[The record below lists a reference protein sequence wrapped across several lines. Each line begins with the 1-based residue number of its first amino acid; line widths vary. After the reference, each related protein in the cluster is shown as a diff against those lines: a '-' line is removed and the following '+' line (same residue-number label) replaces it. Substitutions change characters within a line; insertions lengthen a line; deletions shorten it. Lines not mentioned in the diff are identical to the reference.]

1 VERVNR
7 LYEAFLNRKEDV
19 LDGLIQHIEISFIAL
34 FFALVIAVPLGIYLT
49 RKKKAAEIV
58 IGITAVFQTIPSLA
72 LLGLLI
78 PLVGIGTTPS
88 IIALVIYAL
97 LPILRNIYT
106 GIKEVDPNLI
116 EAAKGLGMNNRR
128 LLFKVELPLAMPVI
142 MAGIRTAMVLIIG
155 TATIAALIGA
165 GGLGDLITVGISRN
179 DMDLI
184 LLGAIPAALL
194 ALFFDFLLR
203 QLEKLSFKK
212 SLISI
217 VSVVVA
223 AFLVITLSSFTQP
236 KQADLVIGGKMGAE
250 PEILM
255 NMYKL
260 LIEEHS
266 SLTVELKPNMG
277 GTTFVYNA
285 LTSGSIDLYPEFT
298 GTVIVDLLKEQ
309 PNSTNREEVYEQA
322 KEGLLN
328 KLNLVLLEP
337 MKFNNTYALAVP
349 TSLAKEH
356 HLNTISDLKPLEGI
370 MNAGFTPEFP
380 EREDGYLGI
389 QKLYGIDFSSVTI
402 MQPELRYAAVD
413 SGEVNVVD
421 AYSTDSEIQRYHL
434 TVLEDDLHLFP
445 PYQGA
450 PLLKKETIENY
461 PELAGIL
468 NKLSDIITDDEMRK
482 MNYEV
487 AVEKKKAK
495 SVAKEF
501 LERKHLLEQ

>member
-1 VERVNR
+1 MNS
-7 LYEAFLNRKEDV
+7 LYETFLTRKDD
-19 LDGLIQHIEISFIAL
+19 LINGLLQHIELSFVAL
-34 FFALVIAVPLGIYLT
+34 FFALLIAVPLGIYLT
-49 RKKKAAEIV
+49 RRQKAADFV
-58 IGITAVFQTIPSLA
+58 IGITAVFQTVPSLA

-78 PLVGIGTTPS
+78 PLVGIGKIPA

-97 LPILRNIYT
+97 LPILRNVYV
-106 GIKEVDPNLI
+106 GIKEVDTSLI

-142 MAGIRTAMVLIIG
+142 MAGIRTAMVLVIG

-179 DMDLI
+179 DMNLI

-194 ALFFDFLLR
+194 ALFFDFLLK

-217 VSVVVA
+217 VSVMA
-223 AFLVITLSSFTQP
+223 ALLLVIAVPSFAQP
-236 KQADLVIGGKMGAE
+236 KEDDLIIGGKMGVE

-260 LIEEHS
+260 LIEDQS
-266 SLTVELKPNMG
+266 SLAVELKPNMG

-285 LTSGSIDLYPEFT
+285 LTSGSIDIYPEFT
-298 GTVIVDLLKEQ
+298 GTIIVDLLKEQ
-309 PNSTNREEVYEQA
+309 PNSTDRQEVYEQA
-322 KEGLLN
+322 KEGVLN
-328 KLNLVLLEP
+328 KFDITLLEP

-349 TSLAKEH
+349 AVLAEEYSLK
-356 HLNTISDLKPLEGI
+356 TISDLKPIEEI
-370 MNAGFTPEFP
+370 IKAGFTPEFP

-389 QKLYGIDFSSVTI
+389 QELYGIQFPEVKI

-413 SGEVNVVD
+413 SDEINLVD
-421 AYSTDSEIQRYHL
+421 AYSTDSEIQRYNL
-434 TVLEDDLHLFP
+434 TVLEDDLFLFP

-450 PLLKKETIENY
+450 PLLKKETLEEY
-461 PELAGIL
+461 PELEEIL
-468 NKLSDIITDDEMRK
+468 NKLSGEINDDEMRK
-482 MNYEV
+482 MNFEV
-487 AVEKKKAK
+487 AVEKKKA
-495 SVAKEF
+495 SDVAREF
-501 LERKHLLEQ
+501 LEKSNLLIKE

>member
-1 VERVNR
+1 MNSLIET
-7 LYEAFLNRKEDV
+7 FFNRKED
-19 LDGLIQHIEISFIAL
+19 LIDGLFEHIEIAFIAL
-34 FFALVIAVPLGIYLT
+34 FFALLIAIPLGIYLS
-49 RKKKAAEIV
+49 RREKAAEFV

-78 PLVGIGTTPS
+78 PLVGIGTIPA

-142 MAGIRTAMVLIIG
+142 MAGIRTSMVLIIG

-165 GGLGDLITVGISRN
+165 GGLGDLILVGISRN
-179 DMDLI
+179 NADLI

-194 ALFFDFLLR
+194 AIFFDFLLK

-217 VSVVVA
+217 VSVMVA
-223 AFLVITLSSFTQP
+223 GFLVITVSSFAQP
-236 KQADLVIGGKMGAE
+236 NKADLVIGGKLGSE

-266 SLTVELKPNMG
+266 SLTVEVKPNMG

-285 LTSGSIDLYPEFT
+285 LTSGSIDIYPEFT

-309 PNSTNREEVYEQA
+309 PNSTDREEVYKQA
-322 KEGLLN
+322 KEGLAD
-328 KLNLVLLEP
+328 KLDLVLLEP
-337 MKFNNTYALAVP
+337 MEFNNTYALAVP
-349 TSLAKEH
+349 ASLAKEH
-356 HLNTISDLKPLEGI
+356 NLKTISDLKPIEGSI
-370 MNAGFTPEFP
+370 HAGFTPEFP

-389 QKLYGIDFSSVTI
+389 QELYGIEFPEVTT
-402 MQPELRYAAVD
+402 MQPELRYTAVE
-413 SGEVNVVD
+413 SEEINLVD
-421 AYSTDSEIQRYHL
+421 AYSTDSELQRYNL
-434 TVLEDDLHLFP
+434 TVLEDDLNLFP

-450 PLLKKETIENY
+450 PLLKKETLEKY
-461 PELAGIL
+461 PELEEIL
-468 NKLSDIITDDEMRK
+468 NKLSGKISDDEMRK

-487 AVEKKKAK
+487 AVEKKRAED
-495 SVAKEF
+495 VAREY
-501 LERKHLLEQ
+501 LERNQLLNDE

>member
-1 VERVNR
+1 MSN
-7 LYEAFLNRKEDV
+7 LYQAFLERKGELLKD
-19 LDGLIQHIEISFIAL
+19 LIQHIEISFIAL
-34 FFALVIAVPLGIYLT
+34 FFALIIAVPLGIYLT
-49 RKKKAAEIV
+49 RKKKAAEII
-58 IGITAVFQTIPSLA
+58 IGITSVFQTIPSLA

-78 PLVGIGTTPS
+78 PIVGIGTIPA

-179 DMDLI
+179 DTTLI

-203 QLEKLSFKK
+203 QFEKLSFKK
-212 SLISI
+212 AFVSI
-217 VSVVVA
+217 VSVIVI
-223 AFLVITLSSFTQP
+223 AFLIITVSALNQP
-236 KQADLVIGGKMGAE
+236 KDADITIGGKMGPE

-260 LIEEHS
+260 LIEQES
-266 SLTVELKPNMG
+266 SLTVDIKPNLG

-285 LTSGSIDLYPEFT
+285 LTSGNIDIYPEFT
-298 GTVIVDLLKEQ
+298 GTVIVDLLKDQ
-309 PNSTNREEVYEQA
+309 PKSTDSQEVYNQA
-322 KEGLLN
+322 KEGALT
-328 KLNLVLLEP
+328 KLNLVLLKP
-337 MKFNNTYALAVP
+337 MKYNNTYALAVP
-349 TSLAKEH
+349 AALAKQYN
-356 HLNTISDLKPLEGI
+356 LKTISDLKAIEGS
-370 MNAGFTPEFP
+370 MKAGFTPEFP
-380 EREDGYLGI
+380 ERQDGYVGI
-389 QKLYGIDFSSVTI
+389 QNLYGIQFSKVNI
-402 MQPELRYAAVD
+402 MQPELRYAAVKRGD
-413 SGEVNVVD
+413 INIVD
-421 AYSTDSEIQRYHL
+421 AYSTDSEIQRNNL
-434 TVLEDDLHLFP
+434 TVLEDDKNLFP

-450 PLLKKETIENY
+450 PILKKETLEKY
-461 PELAGIL
+461 PKLEDIL
-468 NKLSDIITDDEMRK
+468 NKLADQITDDEMRE

-487 AVEKKKAK
+487 AVEKKKARD
-495 SVAKEF
+495 VAKTF
-501 LERKHLLEQ
+501 LEEKNLLN

>member
-1 VERVNR
+1 MNE
-7 LYEAFLNRKEDV
+7 LIQTFLMRKGD
-19 LDGLIQHIEISFIAL
+19 LLSGLIQHIEISFIAL
-34 FFALVIAVPLGIYLT
+34 FFALVIAIPLGIYLT

-58 IGITAVFQTIPSLA
+58 IGIAAVFQTIPSLA

-78 PLVGIGTTPS
+78 PLVGIGTVPT

-128 LLFKVELPLAMPVI
+128 LLVRVELPLAMPVI

-179 DMDLI
+179 DTNLI

-203 QLEKLSFKK
+203 QMEKMSFKK

-217 VSVVVA
+217 ASVIVVA
-223 AFLVITLSSFTQP
+223 FLIISVSSFSQP
-236 KQADLVIGGKMGAE
+236 KKADLIIGGKLGAE

-255 NMYKL
+255 NMYKQ
-260 LIEEHS
+260 LIEKNS
-266 SLTVELKPNMG
+266 SLSVELKPNMG

-285 LTSGSIDLYPEFT
+285 LKSGSIDIYPEFT
-298 GTVIVDLLKEQ
+298 GTVIADLLKEQ
-309 PNSTNREEVYEQA
+309 PKSTNQSEVYQQA
-322 KEGLLN
+322 KDGLLH
-328 KLNLVLLEP
+328 KLGFVLLKP
-337 MKFNNTYALAVP
+337 MKFNDTYALAVP
-349 TSLAKEH
+349 ASLAKQYN
-356 HLNTISDLKPLEGI
+356 LKAISDLKPIEGTVK
-370 MNAGFTPEFP
+370 AGFTPEFP

-389 QKLYGIDFSSVTI
+389 QKIYGIQFSTITI
-402 MQPELRYAAVD
+402 MQPELRYAAIK
-413 SGEVNVVD
+413 SGEINVVD
-421 AYSTDSEIQRYHL
+421 AYSTDSELQRNNL
-434 TVLEDDLHLFP
+434 VVLEDDQHLFP

-450 PLLKKETIENY
+450 PLLKKETLKEY
-461 PELAGIL
+461 PELEEIL
-468 NKLSDIITDDEMRK
+468 NKLSGQITDDEMRK

-487 AVEKKKAK
+487 AVNKKKA
-495 SVAKEF
+495 SAVAREF
-501 LERKHLLEQ
+501 LEKNNLLK

>member
-1 VERVNR
+1 MND
-7 LYEAFLNRKEDV
+7 LFQTFLARKGD
-19 LDGLIQHIEISFIAL
+19 LLKGLIEHIEISFIAL
-34 FFALVIAVPLGIYLT
+34 FFALIIAIPLGIYLT

-58 IGITAVFQTIPSLA
+58 IGIAAVFQTIPSLA

-78 PLVGIGTTPS
+78 PLVGIGTVPS

-179 DMDLI
+179 DSDLI

-203 QLEKLSFKK
+203 QMEKMTFKK
-212 SLISI
+212 SMVSM
-217 VSVVVA
+217 VSVIIA
-223 AFLVITLSSFTQP
+223 AFLVITVSSVMQP
-236 KQADLVIGGKMGAE
+236 KRADIIIGGKLGAE

-260 LIEEHS
+260 LIEENS
-266 SLTVELKPNMG
+266 SLSVEVKPNMG

-285 LTSGSIDLYPEFT
+285 LTSGSIDIYPEFT
-298 GTVIVDLLKEQ
+298 GTVIADLLKEQ
-309 PNSTNREEVYEQA
+309 PNSTDRKEVYEQA
-322 KEGLLN
+322 KDGLLT
-328 KLNLVLLEP
+328 KLDLVLLKP
-337 MKFNNTYALAVP
+337 MNFNNTYALAVP
-349 TSLAKEH
+349 ASLAQQYN
-356 HLNTISDLKPLEGI
+356 LQTISDLKPIEGAI
-370 MNAGFTPEFP
+370 KAGFTPEFP

-389 QKLYGIDFSSVTI
+389 QKLYGIQFSKVTI
-402 MQPELRYAAVD
+402 MQPELRYAAVKRGD
-413 SGEVNVVD
+413 IDLVD
-421 AYSTDSEIQRYHL
+421 AYSTDSELERYNL
-434 TVLEDDLHLFP
+434 VVLEDDKNLFP

-450 PLLKKETIENY
+450 PLLKKETIEKY
-461 PELAGIL
+461 PELKDIL
-468 NKLSDIITDDEMRK
+468 NKLSDKITDDEMRK

-487 AVEKKKAK
+487 AVEKKKAN

-501 LERKHLLEQ
+501 LEKNDLLK

>member
-1 VERVNR
+1 MNNLFHTFISRKGE
-7 LYEAFLNRKEDV
+7 LLND
-19 LDGLIQHIEISFIAL
+19 LIQHIEISFIAL
-34 FFALVIAVPLGIYLT
+34 FFALLIAIPLGIFIT
-49 RKKKAAEIV
+49 RNKKAAEMI

-78 PLVGIGTTPS
+78 PLVGIGTIPS

-155 TATIAALIGA
+155 TATIASLIGA

-179 DMDLI
+179 DSSLI
-184 LLGAIPAALL
+184 LLGAIPAAIL

-203 QLEKLSFKK
+203 QFERLSFKK
-212 SLISI
+212 SLVSIISVI
-217 VSVVVA
+217 VA
-223 AFLVITLSSFTQP
+223 AILVITVSSFSQP
-236 KQADLVIGGKMGAE
+236 KKADIIIGGKMGSE

-260 LIEEHS
+260 LIEQHS

-285 LTSGSIDLYPEFT
+285 LSTGSIDIYPEFT

-309 PNSTNREEVYEQA
+309 PKSTDRKEVYEQA
-322 KEGLLN
+322 KKGLFN
-328 KLNLVLLEP
+328 KLNLVLLKP
-337 MKFNNTYALAVP
+337 MEFNDTYAVAIP
-349 TSLAKEH
+349 TALAKQYN
-356 HLNTISDLKPLEGI
+356 LKTISDLKSVEGMI
-370 MNAGFTPEFP
+370 KAGFTPEFP

-389 QKLYGIDFSSVTI
+389 QKLYGIQFSKVNI
-402 MQPELRYAAVD
+402 LQPELRYAAVKRGD
-413 SGEVNVVD
+413 INIVD
-421 AYSTDSEIQRYHL
+421 AYSTDSEIQRNNL
-434 TVLEDDLHLFP
+434 TVLEDDKHLFP

-450 PLLKKETIENY
+450 PLLKKETLDKY
-461 PELAGIL
+461 PELSGIL
-468 NKLSDIITDDEMRK
+468 NKLSGLITDGEMRK

-487 AVEKKKAK
+487 TVDKKKAN
-495 SVAKEF
+495 SVAKAF
-501 LERKHLLEQ
+501 LEKKGLLK

>member
-1 VERVNR
+1 VKKVNK
-7 LYEAFLNRKEDV
+7 LYETFLARQDDLLN
-19 LDGLIQHIEISFIAL
+19 GLIQHIEISFIAL
-34 FFALVIAVPLGIYLT
+34 FFALLIAIPLGIFLT
-49 RKKKAAEIV
+49 RKRRAAEII

-78 PLVGIGTTPS
+78 PLVGIGTIPS

-155 TATIAALIGA
+155 TATIASLIGA

-194 ALFFDFLLR
+194 ALFFDFLLK

-217 VSVVVA
+217 VSVIIA
-223 AFLVITLSSFTQP
+223 AFLINTVSSFTQP
-236 KQADLVIGGKMGAE
+236 KKADIVIGGKMGVE

-260 LIEEHS
+260 LIEENS
-266 SLTVELKPNMG
+266 ALKVELKPNMG

-285 LTSGSIDLYPEFT
+285 LTSGSIDIYPEFT

-309 PNSTNREEVYEQA
+309 PDSTDRKEVYEQA
-322 KEGLLN
+322 RDGL
-328 KLNLVLLEP
+328 KDKFNLVLLEP
-337 MKFNNTYALAVP
+337 MKFNNTYAIAVP
-349 TSLAKEH
+349 SALAEQYNLKAI
-356 HLNTISDLKPLEGI
+356 TDLKSVEGMI
-370 MNAGFTPEFP
+370 NAGFTPEFP

-389 QKLYGIDFSSVTI
+389 QKLYGIQFSKVQI
-402 MQPELRYAAVD
+402 MQPELRYAAVN
-413 SGEVNVVD
+413 SGEINLVD
-421 AYSTDSEIQRYHL
+421 AYSTDSEIQRYNL

-450 PLLKKETIENY
+450 PLLKNETLEKY
-461 PELAGIL
+461 PELRDIL
-468 NKLSDIITDDEMRK
+468 NKLSEKIIDDEMRK

-487 AVEKKKAK
+487 AVEKKKANN
-495 SVAKEF
+495 VAKEF
-501 LERKHLLEQ
+501 LVRNHLLE

>member
-1 VERVNR
+1 MNT
-7 LYEAFLNRKEDV
+7 LYSAFLTRKDDLV
-19 LDGLIQHIEISFIAL
+19 NGLIQHIEISFIAL
-34 FFALVIAVPLGIYLT
+34 FFALIIAIPLGIYLT
-49 RKKKAAEIV
+49 RKKKVAEIV

-78 PLVGIGTTPS
+78 PLVGIGTIPS

-128 LLFKVELPLAMPVI
+128 LLFKVELPLAIPVI

-165 GGLGDLITVGISRN
+165 GGLGDLIIVGISRN
-179 DMDLI
+179 DSDLI

-203 QLEKLSFKK
+203 QFEKLSFKK
-212 SLISI
+212 SL
-217 VSVVVA
+217 VSVISVTAIALLIMAV
-223 AFLVITLSSFTQP
+223 SSFGFGP
-236 KQADLVIGGKMGAE
+236 AKKADLVIGGKLGAE

-260 LIEEHS
+260 LIEENS
-266 SLTVELKPNMG
+266 DLTVELKPNMG

-285 LTSGSIDLYPEFT
+285 LTSGSIDIYPEFT
-298 GTVIVDLLKEQ
+298 GTVIADLLKEQ
-309 PNSTNREEVYEQA
+309 PNSTDENKVYEQA
-322 KEGLLN
+322 REGLLN

-337 MKFNNTYALAVP
+337 MKFNNTYTLAVP
-349 TSLAKEH
+349 ASLAREYNLK
-356 HLNTISDLKPLEGI
+356 TISDLKPVEGI
-370 MNAGFTPEFP
+370 IKAGFTPEFP
-380 EREDGYLGI
+380 EREDGYPGI
-389 QKLYGIDFSSVTI
+389 RKRYGIHFSKVNI
-402 MQPELRYAAVD
+402 MQPELRYGAIKTGD
-413 SGEVNVVD
+413 INLVD
-421 AYSTDSEIQRYHL
+421 AYSTDSEIRRNNL
-434 TVLEDDLHLFP
+434 IVLEDDKHLFP

-450 PLLKKETIENY
+450 PLLKKETLEKY
-461 PELAGIL
+461 PELKRIL
-468 NKLSDIITDDEMRK
+468 NKLADKITDDEMRK

-487 AVEKKKAK
+487 AVEKKKANK
-495 SVAKEF
+495 VARDF
-501 LERKHLLEQ
+501 LERNNLLGN

>member
-1 VERVNR
+1 MSN
-7 LYEAFLNRKEDV
+7 LYQAFLERKGELLKD
-19 LDGLIQHIEISFIAL
+19 LIQHIEISFIAL

-49 RKKKAAEIV
+49 RKKKAAEII
-58 IGITAVFQTIPSLA
+58 IGITSVFQTIPSLA

-78 PLVGIGTTPS
+78 PIVGIGTIPA

-179 DMDLI
+179 DTSLI

-203 QLEKLSFKK
+203 QFEKLSFKK
-212 SLISI
+212 AFISI
-217 VSVVVA
+217 VSVIVI
-223 AFLVITLSSFTQP
+223 AFLIITVSALNQP
-236 KQADLVIGGKMGAE
+236 KGADITIGGKMGPE

-260 LIEEHS
+260 LIEEDS
-266 SLTVELKPNMG
+266 SLTVDIKPNLG

-285 LTSGSIDLYPEFT
+285 LTSGSIDIYPEFT
-298 GTVIVDLLKEQ
+298 GTVIVDLLKDQ
-309 PNSTNREEVYEQA
+309 PESTDRLEVYNQA
-322 KEGLLN
+322 KEGALT
-328 KLNLVLLEP
+328 KLNLVLLKP
-337 MKFNNTYALAVP
+337 MKYNNTYALAVP
-349 TSLAKEH
+349 AALAEQYDLK
-356 HLNTISDLKPLEGI
+356 TISDLKAIEGI
-370 MNAGFTPEFP
+370 IKAGFTPEFP
-380 EREDGYLGI
+380 ERQDGYVGI
-389 QKLYGIDFSSVTI
+389 QNLYGIQFSKVNI
-402 MQPELRYAAVD
+402 MQPELRYAAVKRGD
-413 SGEVNVVD
+413 INIVD
-421 AYSTDSEIQRYHL
+421 AYSTDSEIQRNNL
-434 TVLEDDLHLFP
+434 TVLEDDKNLFP

-450 PLLKKETIENY
+450 PILKKETLEKY
-461 PELAGIL
+461 PELEDIL
-468 NKLSDIITDDEMRK
+468 NKLADQITDDEMRE

-487 AVEKKKAK
+487 AVDKKKA
-495 SVAKEF
+495 SDVAKTF
-501 LERKHLLEQ
+501 LEGKNLLNN

>member
-1 VERVNR
+1 MND
-7 LYEAFLNRKEDV
+7 LFQTFLARKGD
-19 LDGLIQHIEISFIAL
+19 LLKGLIEHIEISFIAL
-34 FFALVIAVPLGIYLT
+34 FFALIIAIPLGIYLT

-58 IGITAVFQTIPSLA
+58 IGIAAVFQTIPSLA

-78 PLVGIGTTPS
+78 PLVGIGTVPS

-179 DMDLI
+179 DSGLI

-203 QLEKLSFKK
+203 QIEKMSFKK
-212 SLISI
+212 SMVSI
-217 VSVVVA
+217 VSVIIA
-223 AFLVITLSSFTQP
+223 AFLVITVTSFLQP
-236 KQADLVIGGKMGAE
+236 KRADIIIGGKLGAE

-260 LIEEHS
+260 LIEENS
-266 SLTVELKPNMG
+266 SLSVEVKPNMG

-285 LTSGSIDLYPEFT
+285 LTSGSIDIYPEFT
-298 GTVIVDLLKEQ
+298 GTVIADLLKEQ
-309 PNSTNREEVYEQA
+309 PKSTNRKEVYEQA
-322 KEGLLN
+322 KDGLLT
-328 KLNLVLLEP
+328 KLDLVLLKP

-349 TSLAKEH
+349 ASLAQQYNLKA
-356 HLNTISDLKPLEGI
+356 ISDLAPIEGAI
-370 MNAGFTPEFP
+370 KAGFTPEFP

-389 QKLYGIDFSSVTI
+389 QKLYGIQFSKVTI
-402 MQPELRYAAVD
+402 MQPELRYAAVKRGD
-413 SGEVNVVD
+413 IDLVD
-421 AYSTDSEIQRYHL
+421 AYSTDSELERYNL
-434 TVLEDDLHLFP
+434 VVLEDDKNLFP

-450 PLLKKETIENY
+450 PLLKKETIEKY
-461 PELAGIL
+461 PEVKDIL
-468 NKLSDIITDDEMRK
+468 NKLSDKITDDEMRK

-487 AVEKKKAK
+487 AVEKKKAN

-501 LERKHLLEQ
+501 LEKNDLLK

>member
-1 VERVNR
+1 MND
-7 LYEAFLNRKEDV
+7 LFQTFLARKGD
-19 LDGLIQHIEISFIAL
+19 LLKGLIEHIEISFIAL
-34 FFALVIAVPLGIYLT
+34 FFALIIAIPLGIYLT

-58 IGITAVFQTIPSLA
+58 IGIAAVFQTIPSLA

-78 PLVGIGTTPS
+78 PLVGIGTVPS

-179 DMDLI
+179 DSDLI
-184 LLGAIPAALL
+184 MLGAIPAALL

-203 QLEKLSFKK
+203 QMEKMTFKK
-212 SLISI
+212 SMVSM
-217 VSVVVA
+217 VSVIIA
-223 AFLVITLSSFTQP
+223 AFLVITVSSVMQP
-236 KQADLVIGGKMGAE
+236 KRADIIIGGKLGAE

-260 LIEEHS
+260 LIEENS
-266 SLTVELKPNMG
+266 SLSVEVKPNMG

-285 LTSGSIDLYPEFT
+285 LTSGSIDIYPEFT
-298 GTVIVDLLKEQ
+298 GTVIADLLKEQ
-309 PNSTNREEVYEQA
+309 PNSTDRKEVYEQA
-322 KEGLLN
+322 KDGLLT
-328 KLNLVLLEP
+328 KLDLVLLKP
-337 MKFNNTYALAVP
+337 MNFNNTYALAVP
-349 TSLAKEH
+349 ASLAQQYN
-356 HLNTISDLKPLEGI
+356 LQTISDLKPIEGAI
-370 MNAGFTPEFP
+370 KAGFTPEFP

-389 QKLYGIDFSSVTI
+389 QKLYGIQFSKVTI
-402 MQPELRYAAVD
+402 MQPELRYAAVKRGD
-413 SGEVNVVD
+413 IDLVD
-421 AYSTDSEIQRYHL
+421 AYSTDSELERYNL
-434 TVLEDDLHLFP
+434 VVLEDDKNLFP

-450 PLLKKETIENY
+450 PLLKKETVEKY
-461 PELAGIL
+461 PELEGIL
-468 NKLSDIITDDEMRK
+468 NKLSGKITDDEMRK

-487 AVEKKKAK
+487 AVEKKKAN

-501 LERKHLLEQ
+501 LEKNELLK